1 MPKDWKGK
9 GKPFAGRLDEG
20 DSTERARS
28 TRPTIAATTTVP
40 LASGGSTLPGP
51 QLAGGS
57 FVVDRAGN
65 ILAFDRN
72 MERLTGWQAV
82 EIVGH
87 TRDFGVYDKP
97 DELGLRRFERKTLF
111 DGRLP
116 QPVHTKKTRLTIHA
130 KNGGCFDAETLVTPL
145 GPGRAR
151 FAVEVQ
157 KILTRVPPPV
167 AQRQMPS
174 HDPLTRLAGPDM
186 FRSHVRD
193 AFQRVRVIGQPL
205 SILLIDIDSFDQL
218 SQHEGRERLHEVLR
232 RMGGIVQAMVRG
244 TDLVA
249 RVKQDGF
256 AIALEGAGR
265 GEARHAGGRIRQTIE
280 QFAFERAGT
289 PGELKLTVSVGIACY
304 PADGDSSDE
313 LIKRCSD
320 ALAEAKRLG
329 KNRVWCYARRP
340 RVLTQVPVYF
350 DGPAAHL
357 LGRSRDL
364 SNSGLFVETQEDLRV
379 GMRLGLMFK
388 LPGEAE
394 PVRCVGRVSRRV
406 PPDLEGQP
414 LPPGLGIEFERYSD
428 RDQQQIDSHIH
439 RVQGGKRGAPARR

>member
-1 MPKDWKGK
+1 MLRNRNGND
-9 GKPFAGRLDEG
+9 KPEKSRFGRDEAADKVG
-20 DSTERARS
+20 PARS
-28 TRPTIAATTTVP
+28 AIEATPTVP
-40 LASGGSTLPGP
+40 LATGASTLPGP
-51 QLAGGS
+51 QVAGGS

-82 EIVGH
+82 EVVGH
-87 TRDFGVYDKP
+87 TKDFGFYDKP
-97 DELGLRRFERKTLF
+97 DETGLRRFERKILY
-111 DGRLP
+111 DGALP
-116 QPVHTKKTRLTIHA
+116 QPHKTTKTKLTIHA
-130 KNGGCFDAETLVTPL
+130 KNGGNYEAEVLVTPL

-151 FAVEVQ
+151 FAVEIQ
-157 KILTRVPPPV
+157 KILSRVAPPIS
-167 AQRQMPS
+167 AQQTPS

-186 FRSHVRD
+186 FRTQLRA
-193 AFQRVRVIGQPL
+193 AFDRVRVIGQPL
-205 SILLIDIDSFDQL
+205 SVLLIDIDSFQQL
-218 SQHEGRERLHEVLR
+218 AQHEGKEQLNEILR
-232 RMGGIVQAMVRG
+232 RMGGITQAMVRG

-249 RVKQDGF
+249 RIKEDGF
-256 AIALEGAGR
+256 AIVLEGAGR

-280 QFAFERAGT
+280 QFAFARPGT
-289 PGELKLTVSVGIACY
+289 ADELKITVSVGIACY
-304 PADGDSSDE
+304 PADGDTPAE
-313 LIKRCSD
+313 LLKRCGD
-320 ALAEAKRLG
+320 ALSEAKRLG
-329 KNRVWCYARRP
+329 QNRVWCYARRP

-388 LPGEAE
+388 LPGQAR

-414 LPPGLGIEFERYSD
+414 LPPGLGIEFERYSNQD
-428 RDQQQIDSHIH
+428 RQNIDSHIH
-439 RVQGGKRGAPARR
+439 RIQASQERAPARH